1 MDFEYDSDKDRWKY
15 YEKAYKDIIINTD
28 KLFPRN
34 NRLVGTFSVNKI
46 NNQIKLKQVE
56 NKSKENC
63 IELSGDCFFNFNEKK
78 YERYIQIAQ
87 NSENAQKSEKLKNN
101 LLEYKDIW
109 HHSNANCVLLP
120 VTGALN
126 NVKGNIYFKKKNKQ
140 FKVYNQSGRPPMN
153 RDDRP
158 DTFIHKLSEFWDIK
172 SKGECNLREA
182 GLFLQNSVFSHS
194 LKGENFAIIYD
205 FLNSFNSLEEFCNL
219 MFGIDENLV
228 SKMKNTGR
236 IPITDID
243 SLEKYLNLAN
253 EFWNSRKKIATF

>member
-1 MDFEYDSDKDRWKY
+1 MDFEYDSDKDRWEY
-15 YEKAYKDIIINTD
+15 YKNTYKDIIIDTD
-28 KLFPRN
+28 KLFLRK

-78 YERYIQIAQ
+78 YEIYMQIAQ
-87 NSENAQKSEKLKNN
+87 NSENLKNN
-101 LLEYKDIW
+101 LLEYKNSC

-158 DTFIHKLSEFWDIK
+158 DTFIYKLSEFWDIK

-182 GLFLQNSVFSHS
+182 GLFLQNSVFSYS
-194 LKGENFAIIYD
+194 LNGENFAVIYD
-205 FLNSFNSLEEFCNL
+205 FLNSFNSLEEFCDL
-219 MFGIDENLV
+219 MFGINENLV
-228 SKMKNTGR
+228 SEMKNNGR

-243 SLEKYLNLAN
+243 SLKKYLDLAN
-253 EFWNSRKKIATF
+253 KFWNSRKKTATFLAKY